1 MDLRQLVMTVLTQV
15 FKADRHTQTVMM
27 HELKNII
34 VFVCSTQ

>member
-1 MDLRQLVMTVLTQV
+1 MVTVLTQV
-15 FKADRHTQTVMM
+15 FKADRDMQAVMM